1 MLIPTDARTLKTE
14 KKGVCQLKKKCGK
27 GAWMMIAVMSST
39 ERARS
44 STRFGATTSGRPSC
58 VLVHITSS
66 HEEKMLTIYLDIL
79 ICVIANRTDPWNTG
93 KGACNASLSGFHQD
107 LQTIL

>member
-1 MLIPTDARTLKTE
+1 
-14 KKGVCQLKKKCGK
+14 
-27 GAWMMIAVMSST
+27 MIAVMSST
-39 ERARS
+39 ERGRS
-44 STRFGATTSGRPSC
+44 WTRFGGSGCPTTSGRPSC

-66 HEEKMLTIYLDIL
+66 HEEKMLTIYLDII